1 MKIKLWNEH
10 IATAMVLT
18 LPQIAED
25 NSNINDFYIADVVGN
40 RRFAQNYGGY
50 PRSDIAE
57 INAQASLQ
65 QAQNLLRDLAEVP
78 VTDVNSG
85 LSDAQIMLG
94 HKSKYFQTPAEE
106 VRFTEQQIAIR
117 DAQRFEQKQ
126 NSGEGK
132 IDFSE
137 TDNPNVNE

>member
-10 IATAMVLT
+10 IAMAMVLT

-25 NSNINDFYIADVVGN
+25 NSNLSDFYIADVVGN
-40 RRFAQNYGGY
+40 RRFAQNFGGY

-65 QAQNLLRDLAEVP
+65 QAQNLLRDLAEIP
-78 VTDVNSG
+78 VNDVNSG
-85 LSDAQIMLG
+85 LTDAQIMLG
-94 HKSKYFQTPAEE
+94 HRSKYVQTPSES
-106 VRFTEQQIAIR
+106 VRWLESQIEYR
-117 DAQRFEQKQ
+117 DLQRSEAK
-126 NSGEGK
+126 SAGEGK

-137 TDNPNVNE
+137 TPNPEVNE

>member
-1 MKIKLWNEH
+1 MKTKLWNEH

-94 HKSKYFQTPAEE
+94 HRSKYVQTPSES
-106 VRFTEQQIAIR
+106 VRFLESQIAIR

-126 NSGEGK
+126 NGGEGK

-137 TDNPNVNE
+137 TPNPEVNE